1 MRIRTICIEK
11 QKEFQML
18 DDGLSYPSSFDTIDF
33 IQRQRIQ
40 SSSKAI
46 AYHSAYYA
54 IKKTKMHRDWFEQ
67 AENSLIQIQN
77 NIPQSVC
84 SANEYES
91 AINNCILELR
101 CAMLF
106 R

>member
-1 MRIRTICIEK
+1 MRIRTICIEE

-18 DDGLSYPSSFDTIDF
+18 NDGLSYPSSFDTINY
-33 IQRQRIQ
+33 IQKQRIQ

-46 AYHSAYYA
+46 AYYSAYYA
-54 IKKTKMHRDWFEQ
+54 IKKTKMYCDWFEQ

-84 SANEYES
+84 SANEYEK

-106 R
+106 Q